1 MGVLIRPD
9 CTTLIPL
16 ACALA
21 PMACMSSHACHSVH
35 AILCVP
41 RYLYM
46 RLQVDPREWSS
57 ASCAD
62 LELGDR
68 QHGKYVDATGGW
80 HLLLLLPP
88 PHSKAADADDEAT
101 ADTQS
106 DINAEAVARAVE
118 LGNAMAMISPNCFVM
133 DPCKSVL
140 VASRGNPCITSM
152 LQAIVSSPELLRA
165 LDDNKQCVCRRDI
178 IICAACLACVACVA
192 CIACVASITCKCV
205 ARALHPTPL
214 TFSNSC
220 SRHCPPL
227 SPESPVDRAL
237 ASGVPKLC

>member
-1 MGVLIRPD
+1 VLIRPD
-9 CTTLIPL
+9 CNTSDPTSTCAPEHYMHAIPCMPSHARHSMRTTL
-16 ACALA
+16 
-21 PMACMSSHACHSVH
+21 SDV
-35 AILCVP
+35 
-41 RYLYM
+41 

-57 ASCAD
+57 ASCKD
-62 LELGDR
+62 LVLGDR

-88 PHSKAADADDEAT
+88 PHSKAANADDEAT
-101 ADTQS
+101 ADTGS
-106 DINAEAVARAVE
+106 DIGAEAVARAVE

-178 IICAACLACVACVA
+178 IICAAFLAFVACVA
-192 CIACVASITCKCV
+192 CIACECV
-205 ARALHPTPL
+205 TLALH
-214 TFSNSC
+214 
-220 SRHCPPL
+220 
-227 SPESPVDRAL
+227 
-237 ASGVPKLC
+237 SGPSAI